1 MPANGRLRGR
11 MSLFNGDKL
20 ILGYDLG
27 NEFCQISYAMSD
39 TGEVETISQIA
50 GTESYNIP
58 AVLCKRAGVNQ
69 WYYGKDALRYAEEN
83 QGILVENLLGQ
94 ALDGEPVIIEGES
107 FDPVALLALFF
118 KRSLGLLTQVASSER
133 IGALMITCEMVDNRV
148 LEVLNRMIVAV
159 HLKTDKVYY
168 QSHTESYYHYMLH
181 QPRELWTNRSML
193 FDYRSSCVRVYRME
207 SNRRTTP
214 IVVFIDE
221 AVHPF
226 YEWEQLP
233 EEETLKERRI
243 SELDGA
249 FLRIAE
255 GAVGS
260 QVESVYL
267 IGDGFE
273 QEWMQDSLRFLCK
286 GRRVFQGNNLFS
298 KGACYG
304 MQERL
309 GTGQTGK
316 EFVFLGRDKLKANI
330 GMQVL
335 RQGEESYYAL
345 LDAGV
350 NWYEAE
356 HTMEFYIR
364 DGNEI
369 TLRVTPLT
377 GQNGKEAKI
386 ILEDFPGN
394 IARLRAHFYLEAE
407 NLLVMETQ
415 DLGFGE
421 FRSSSRRVWQE
432 KIELY

>member
-1 MPANGRLRGR
+1 MGLFSNGR
-11 MSLFNGDKL
+11 L

-27 NEFCQISYAMSD
+27 NEFCQISYALSE
-39 TGEVETISQIA
+39 TGEVETLSQVA
-50 GTESYNIP
+50 GAESFNIP
-58 AVLCKRAGVNQ
+58 AVLCKRAGMNQ
-69 WYYGKDALRYAEEN
+69 WFYGKDALRYAEEN

-118 KRSLGLLTQVASSER
+118 KRSLGLLTQIASSER
-133 IGALMITCEMVDNRV
+133 IGALMITCEMIDNRV
-148 LEVLNRMIVAV
+148 LEVLDRMIAAV
-159 HLKTDKVYY
+159 HLKTDKVAI
-168 QSHTESYYHYMLH
+168 QSHTESYYNYMLR
-181 QPRELWTNRSML
+181 QPGELWMNSSVL
-193 FDYRSSCVRVYRME
+193 LDYRSSCVRVYRLE
-207 SNRRTTP
+207 CNRKTTP
-214 IVVFIDE
+214 VVVFIDE
-221 AVHPF
+221 VAHPF
-226 YEWEQLP
+226 YVWEPLP
-233 EEETLKERRI
+233 EEEPAREKLI
-243 SELDGA
+243 GELDSA
-249 FLRIAE
+249 LMRIAE
-255 GAVGS
+255 NAVNS

-273 QEWMQDSLRFLCK
+273 QEWMKESLRFLCK

-304 MQERL
+304 MQERMSVS
-309 GTGQTGK
+309 QAGK
-316 EFVFLGRDKLKANI
+316 EHVFLGRDKLKANI

-350 NWYEAE
+350 NWYEAD

-369 TLRVTPLT
+369 SLLITPLM
-377 GQNGKEAKI
+377 GKSGKEARV

-394 IARLRAHFYLEAE
+394 IARLRARFYLEAE
-407 NLLVMETQ
+407 NVLVMEAQ

-432 KIELY
+432 RLELY

>member
-1 MPANGRLRGR
+1 MGLFSNGR
-11 MSLFNGDKL
+11 L

-27 NEFCQISYAMSD
+27 NEFCQISYALSE
-39 TGEVETISQIA
+39 TGEVETLSQVA
-50 GTESYNIP
+50 GAESFNIP
-58 AVLCKRAGVNQ
+58 TVLCKRAGMNQ
-69 WYYGKDALRYAEEN
+69 WFYGKDALRYAEEN

-118 KRSLGLLTQVASSER
+118 KRSLGLLNQIASSER
-133 IGALMITCEMVDNRV
+133 IGALMITCEMIDNRV
-148 LEVLNRMIVAV
+148 LEVLNSMIAAV
-159 HLKTDKVYY
+159 HLKTDKVAI
-168 QSHTESYYHYMLH
+168 QSHTESYYNYMLR
-181 QPRELWTNRSML
+181 QPGELWMNASVL
-193 FDYRSSCVRVYRME
+193 LDYRSSCVRVHRLE
-207 SNRRTTP
+207 CNRKTTP
-214 IVVFIDE
+214 VVVFIDE

-226 YEWEQLP
+226 YAWEPLP
-233 EEETLKERRI
+233 EEETAREKLI
-243 SELDGA
+243 SELDSA
-249 FLRIAE
+249 LLRIAE
-255 GAVGS
+255 KAMNS
-260 QVESVYL
+260 QEESVYL

-273 QEWMQDSLRFLCK
+273 QEWMKESLRYLCK

-304 MQERL
+304 MQERMSVS
-309 GTGQTGK
+309 QAGK
-316 EFVFLGRDKLKANI
+316 EHVFLGRDKLKANI

-369 TLRVTPLT
+369 SLLVTPLM
-377 GQNGKEAKI
+377 GKNGKEARV

-407 NLLVMETQ
+407 NVLVIEAQ

-432 KIELY
+432 RLELY